1 MDNFK
6 EIEKIALLHKKVVK
20 KRKTLKKLDFFTD
33 LWIYLLLKIVIVLF
47 LIYPSFDVTKQSVLC
62 GLIMFFGVFVS
73 ETIKQEKLTKFVK
86 FKFLKDK
93 EFEYIIYLKKKYGG
107 LYIKRA
113 KNHYFFLHE
122 IRFIIQKMNY
132 QDLKRDKQKIINLFE
147 DKDQLF
153 IVNVIRKIENIEN
166 KKLRE
171 QRLLRESTV

>member
-1 MDNFK
+1 MSKLK
-6 EIEKIALLHKKVVK
+6 EIEQLAELHKKIVK
-20 KRKTLKKLDFFTD
+20 KRKTLKKLDLLTD
-33 LWIYLLLKIVIVLF
+33 IWVYSLLKIIIALF
-47 LIYPSFDVTKQSVLC
+47 IMYPAYNITKQSI
-62 GLIMFFGVFVS
+62 IMGFILFLAVFIS
-73 ETIKQEKLTKFVK
+73 ETIKQEKLTNFVR

-93 EFEYIIYLKKKYGG
+93 ELEYIISLKKKYGG

-132 QDLKRDKQKIINLFE
+132 QDLKRDKNKIISLFE

-153 IVNVIRKIENIEN
+153 IINVIKKIEHIEN

-171 QRLLRESTV
+171 YRLAKESTV